1 MNLVIMYL
9 LLVVKKCGRISN
21 NIDDLNAQICVPD
34 KLKKLNVKLL
44 NVKCKWNEF
53 FSSAWIVWV

>member
-9 LLVVKKCGRISN
+9 LLVINKCGRICN

-44 NVKCKWNEF
+44 NVTCKWNKF
-53 FSSAWIVWV
+53 FSST